1 MRWILTA
8 ATVFGFMIAIAARSP
23 GWMAFGVVLA
33 LVCGIGAAL
42 AFIDLQ
48 IRASSRSE
56 YMSQGEL
63 DAVKASLKPAAPAT
77 DAGRLPPPKP
87 R

>member
-8 ATVFGFMIAIAARSP
+8 AAVFGFMIAIAARSP

-33 LVCGIGAAL
+33 LVGGIGAAL

-63 DAVKASLKPAAPAT
+63 EAVKASLKSTAPAA
-77 DAGRLPPPKP
+77 DAGRLPPPTP
-87 R
+87 Q